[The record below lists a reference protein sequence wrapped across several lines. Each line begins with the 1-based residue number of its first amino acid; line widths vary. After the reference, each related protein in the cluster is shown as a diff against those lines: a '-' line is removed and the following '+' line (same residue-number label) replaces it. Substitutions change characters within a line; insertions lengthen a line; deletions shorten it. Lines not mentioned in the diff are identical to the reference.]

1 MNDTLQ
7 TIIIAVIGSGALSAL
22 IAGIFNLIANRKN
35 RLAKI
40 ETQLESINAKLL
52 QTEKDE
58 LRTQLL
64 LMISDYPH
72 ETQEILTLAERYFTE
87 PPEGLGGNWY
97 ATSIFNSWLEQNG
110 IARPEW
116 FRKEKK

>member
-1 MNDTLQ
+1 MTEA
-7 TIIIAVIGSGALSAL
+7 IIIAVVGSGALSAL
-22 IAGIFNLIANRKN
+22 IAGVFNLLVNRKG
-35 RLAKI
+35 RLSLI
-40 ETQLESINAKLL
+40 EGQLQEIDRKLV

-72 ETQEILTLAERYFTE
+72 ETQEILTLAERYFSK

-97 ATSIFNSWLEQNG
+97 ASSIFSNWCTDNGVDLPKWFKGEQQ
-110 IARPEW
+110 
-116 FRKEKK
+116 

>member
-1 MNDTLQ
+1 MGELT
-7 TIIIAVIGSGALSAL
+7 TITVAVIGSGALSAL

-40 ETQLESINAKLL
+40 ETQLESINAKLAEA
-52 QTEKDE
+52 EKDT

-64 LMISDYPH
+64 LLISDYPG
-72 ETQEILTLAERYFTE
+72 ETQEILKLAEYYFKK
-87 PPEGLGGNWY
+87 LHGNWY
-97 ATSIFNSWLEQNG
+97 ATSLFNSWLEKNN

-116 FRKEKK
+116 FEAHN

>member
-1 MNDTLQ
+1 MDG
-7 TIIIAVIGSGALSAL
+7 IIIAVIGSGALSAL
-22 IAGIFNLIANRKN
+22 IAGIFNLLISRKG
-35 RLAKI
+35 RLSQI
-40 ETQLESINAKLL
+40 EGQLKEIDKKLI

-72 ETQEILTLAERYFTE
+72 EKQEILRLAEHYF
-87 PPEGLGGNWY
+87 GDLHGNWY
-97 ATSIFNSWLEQNG
+97 ATTIFNSWLEQNC

-116 FRKEKK
+116 FRKEEK

>member
-1 MNDTLQ
+1 MEL
-7 TIIIAVIGSGALSAL
+7 TIAILGSGALSAL
-22 IAGIFNLIANRKN
+22 IAGIFNLVLTRKG
-35 RLAKI
+35 RLSKI
-40 ETQLESINAKLL
+40 EGQLTEINSKLL

-72 ETQEILTLAERYFTE
+72 EKQEILTLAEHYFSK
-87 PPEGLGGNWY
+87 PPAGLGGNWY
-97 ATSIFNSWLEQNG
+97 ATSIFNGWLEQNH

-116 FRKEKK
+116 FQKEKAQ